1 MTPSGKQYFLLL
13 IDDCSRYMWLHLLAA
28 KSNTAAAI
36 QRYKALVETETGDV
50 CGCSEHTTVV
60 NSPQSSSR
68 STALAKVY
76 NDSTRRPTLL
86 NRTGL

>member
-36 QRYKALVETETGDV
+36 QRYKALVETETRRCLRVLRTYHGGEFTSV
-50 CGCSEHTTVV
+50 EFAEYCASEGV
-60 NSPQSSSR
+60 Q
-68 STALAKVY
+68 
-76 NDSTRRPTLL
+76 
-86 NRTGL
+86 